1 MESPSSSV
9 CFLQFKQRNRS
20 GLWGIG
26 LFWKRVCRLVESPRP
41 LLELE
46 GDVYFYEP
54 PKTPFP
60 DPVFRKFDAQVTGFR
75 N

>member
-1 MESPSSSV
+1 MQSEEPVSFMGDWS
-9 CFLQFKQRNRS
+9 
-20 GLWGIG
+20 
-26 LFWKRVCRLVESPRP
+26 FWELVCRLVESPRP

-60 DPVFRKFDAQVTGFR
+60 DPVFGKFDTQVTGFR